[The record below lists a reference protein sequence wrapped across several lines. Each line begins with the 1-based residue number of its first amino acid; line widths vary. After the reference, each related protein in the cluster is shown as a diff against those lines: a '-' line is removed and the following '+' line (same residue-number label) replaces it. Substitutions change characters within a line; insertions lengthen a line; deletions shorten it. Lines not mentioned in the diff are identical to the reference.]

1 MLSYVAKRLVMAFAI
16 IYFVVSLS
24 FFMIRL
30 MPGSPMAALEGKL
43 TQQGGMSPEEI
54 RQRVEAVYG
63 VTPNAPVWHQYVEYI
78 RNAFRG
84 DLGTSIANPG
94 ESVVHVIASAAPWT
108 IFIVGTS
115 LVISFILGVAIGA
128 LMAAFQNSAF
138 SKVMTFVVSFLSA
151 IPNYLIAIVLLY
163 FLTDI
168 YHYFPISGAYAV
180 DVTPG
185 FNLPFIASAIDHAIL
200 PVAAFVITSF
210 GAWALGMKGTA
221 VSVLGSEY
229 VRAAETRGLSPRR
242 VAQSYV
248 GRNSMLPQ
256 VTGLALS
263 LGFLFGGSVFIE
275 FYFSYPGLGYHLI
288 EAINSRD
295 YSVMMGCFLLITTAV
310 IVANFLVDLMY
321 PAIDPRIARPALGAR
336 WRSLTSPWPSEGCS
350 RYELSPG
357 FLAHRPVGLDRADRC
372 GRRVGLRRDRHHRP
386 VHHEGVNGCQP

>member
-1 MLSYVAKRLVMAFAI
+1 MLRYVAKRLVMAFAI

-43 TQQGGMSPEEI
+43 MQQGGMSPQEI

-78 RNAFRG
+78 RNAFHG

-115 LVISFILGVAIGA
+115 LVISFILGIAVGA
-128 LMAAFQNSAF
+128 LMAAFQNSGFA
-138 SKVMTFVVSFLSA
+138 KVMTFVVSFLSA
-151 IPNYLIAIVLLY
+151 IPNYLVAIVLLY
-163 FLTDI
+163 FLTDV

-185 FNLPFIASAIDHAIL
+185 FNLQFITSAIDHAIL
-200 PVAAFVITSF
+200 PIAAFVITSF

-221 VSVLGSEY
+221 VSVLGAEY
-229 VRAAETRGLSPRR
+229 VRAAETRGLSPKR

-310 IVANFLVDLMY
+310 IVANFLVDLLY
-321 PAIDPRIARPALGAR
+321 PAIDPRIARPALR
-336 WRSLTSPWPSEGCS
+336 RQVEEPDE
-350 RYELSPG
+350 
-357 FLAHRPVGLDRADRC
+357 PVA
-372 GRRVGLRRDRHHRP
+372 VG
-386 VHHEGVNGCQP
+386 GVQV